1 MLNTALLSVLLFQ
14 SAPGNLT
21 HKEYTEKLV
30 KITAT
35 GTVEEL
41 KEAIDNGKI
50 FERDRIFDAC
60 GLAAKTGRVEIV
72 KFYLENKMVKIDE
85 FIPNTREHQSWTM
98 GDMLIHHAASA
109 PKGNIEML
117 KLLLEKGADINA
129 KTQNASARTAL
140 YFAATKNN
148 EEMFDFLLANKAHA
162 DNHLFSDLVA
172 ISQKS
177 MNLNKY
183 LKKLLQAGVKI
194 DGYELGLQAIHRVS
208 DIETL
213 KFLLDNGA
221 KIDARARIG
230 FNSYFGNDRDRVNPL
245 GQTELIHFSAKQN
258 TDLEF
263 MKFLLDHGAKVDA
276 IDDLNNQALH
286 YAAQYHKLPLY
297 KLLIERGAK
306 TDYQNHEGKTPM
318 DLAGPIDDAETF
330 VSRADAPIRLHY
342 LEFQIFRGAKIDMVN
357 KKGFQ
362 AIHQASINGN
372 WDTLKF
378 LLDHGAN
385 INAKDSR
392 GKTPLHHLV
401 ESRNYKRDEVLK
413 NLLKLGPKI
422 DEVDENGDQAIHLAA
437 SKGNSNCC
445 SILIKNGADIHAKN
459 RNGVEMIDLVK
470 DKNNRDNYLRLFESY

>member
-1 MLNTALLSVLLFQ
+1 MLHTALLSVLLFQ

-41 KEAIDNGKI
+41 KAAIDNGKI

-183 LKKLLQAGVKI
+183 LKKLL
-194 DGYELGLQAIHRVS
+194 
-208 DIETL
+208 
-213 KFLLDNGA
+213 
-221 KIDARARIG
+221 
-230 FNSYFGNDRDRVNPL
+230 
-245 GQTELIHFSAKQN
+245 
-258 TDLEF
+258 
-263 MKFLLDHGAKVDA
+263 
-276 IDDLNNQALH
+276 
-286 YAAQYHKLPLY
+286 
-297 KLLIERGAK
+297 
-306 TDYQNHEGKTPM
+306 
-318 DLAGPIDDAETF
+318 
-330 VSRADAPIRLHY
+330 
-342 LEFQIFRGAKIDMVN
+342 
-357 KKGFQ
+357 
-362 AIHQASINGN
+362 HQASINSN

-385 INAKDSR
+385 INAKDIH

-401 ESRNYKRDEVLK
+401 ESRNYKRDDILK

-437 SKGNSNCC
+437 SKGNSTCC
-445 SILIKNGADIHAKN
+445 TILIKNGADIRAKN

-470 DKNNRDNYLRLFESY
+470 EKNSRDNYLRLFESYKKRSPAPPMKITPAK